1 MLEMVGGIICKHLQ
15 APLNI
20 MLLPFF
26 FPKIRLNIMYAC
38 LHFVRIYSASFR
50 VKIQKLA
57 AVSHSNSLWKCVAQN
72 TAVAVCEASL
82 V

>member
-1 MLEMVGGIICKHLQ
+1 
-15 APLNI
+15 
-20 MLLPFF
+20 
-26 FPKIRLNIMYAC
+26 MYAC

-50 VKIQKLA
+50 VKIQNLA